1 MAEGRI
7 KMKKS
12 LAKVIGVIIAIA
24 AVITIVNSL
33 FVIKEN
39 QYGLVREF
47 GKIERVISEPGLY
60 FKIPFVQEKDTVTKE
75 LMLYDIA
82 KSDVITKDKKSMI
95 VDSFVL
101 WKVTEPRVFAQT
113 LNTSSSGA
121 EARINVAVYNAIKN
135 VISSMTQTDIIAARG
150 QELTDLIVANLDA
163 ISQYGIAI
171 TTVEIKL
178 LDLPEDNKG
187 AVFER
192 MISERE
198 NIAATYTAEG
208 NSEAQVIRNST
219 DKETA
224 LLISEAQKEAEILRA
239 EGEAEYME
247 IMASAYNDE
256 SRADFYSYIRSLDAI
271 KNAVKGGDKTII
283 LDKDSPIAQIFYK

>member
-1 MAEGRI
+1 
-7 KMKKS
+7 MKK
-12 LAKVIGVIIAIA
+12 KIGKAVGIIVIIAAFLILG
-24 AVITIVNSL
+24 NSA

-60 FKIPFVQEKDTVTKE
+60 FKVPFIQEKDTVTKE
-75 LMLYDIA
+75 LLLYDIA
-82 KSDVITKDKKSMI
+82 KSDVITQDKKSMI

-101 WKVTEPRVFAQT
+101 WRVTDPKVFAQT
-113 LNTSSSGA
+113 LNTSEQNA
-121 EARINVAVYNAIKN
+121 EGRINVAVYNSIKN
-135 VISSMTQTDIIAARG
+135 VISSMTQSDIIAARG
-150 QELTDLIVANLDA
+150 QKLTDLIMENVAGIN
-163 ISQYGIAI
+163 QYGIEI

-178 LDLPEDNKG
+178 LDLPEDNKN

-208 NSEAQVIRNST
+208 KSDAQKIRNST

-224 LLISEAQKEAEILRA
+224 LMISEAEKSAEILKA
-239 EGEAEYME
+239 EGEAEYMKE
-247 IMASAYNDE
+247 IAAAYDGE
-256 SRADFYSYIRSLDAI
+256 LKADFYNFTRSLDAL
-271 KNAVKGGDKTII
+271 KNSIKGGEKTII
-283 LDKDSPIAQIFYK
+283 LDKDSPITQIFYNN